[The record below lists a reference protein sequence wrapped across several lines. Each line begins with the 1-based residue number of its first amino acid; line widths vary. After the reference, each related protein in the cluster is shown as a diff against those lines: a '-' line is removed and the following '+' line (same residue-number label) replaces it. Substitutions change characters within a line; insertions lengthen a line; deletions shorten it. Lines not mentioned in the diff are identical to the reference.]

1 MRASAAEP
9 AGVITGI
16 CFHGIG
22 TPPTGLEPGWHE
34 YFVSAELLLAVL
46 DEAAV
51 RPGIS
56 LTFDDG
62 NASDVEVALPAL
74 RERGLTATFF
84 PVAGKLGQ
92 PGYLDAAGVRALS
105 AAGMRVGSHG
115 MWHRSWR
122 DLDTQTEREE
132 LAVARSLIGSV
143 RDCCLLLSVMASW
156 CAAGRSQNRTG
167 TPARSAY
174 LIACHSGENTANG
187 QNAAVFGCPGTYPSN
202 ATGGR
207 ISGSRTSSSS
217 ASASGGPSISTTSG
231 SSSARAS
238 RNDRADPGP

>member
-22 TPPTGLEPGWHE
+22 KPPTGLEPGWHE

-132 LAVARSLIGSV
+132 LAVARSLIGSAAQAPV
-143 RDCCLLLSVMASW
+143 RAAACPFGSYDRRVLGALRRHRYEQVFTSDRRRARTGAWLQPRYSILRSDTLNSIRENILAPRPLAERVR
-156 CAAGRSQNRTG
+156 CAAA
-167 TPARSAY
+167 ARVKAW
-174 LIACHSGENTANG
+174 
-187 QNAAVFGCPGTYPSN
+187 
-202 ATGGR
+202 R
-207 ISGSRTSSSS
+207 
-217 ASASGGPSISTTSG
+217 
-231 SSSARAS
+231 
-238 RNDRADPGP
+238 